1 MGVDFKD
8 SADRHG
14 IPRRDTMYAILNA
27 VVSQEV
33 PGRPGETTKV
43 YIGHPHAQTERYLEV
58 IAALRPTRDLV
69 IFHSMPLTDLYRHLL
84 HERK

>member
-1 MGVDFKD
+1 MGMHFKD

-14 IPRRDTMYAILNA
+14 IPRRDTMYAILHPVA
-27 VVSQEV
+27 TQEIV
-33 PGRPGETTKV
+33 
-43 YIGHPHAQTERYLEV
+43 GHPHAQTDRYVEV
-58 IAALRPTRDLV
+58 IAAIRPPRDLV